1 MMVLVFLLLAI
12 AMGIIIWTSKRLW
25 GVAIFLIDLI
35 LALLVFWSYATDK
48 INIQL

>member
-12 AMGIIIWTSKRLW
+12 AMGVIIGSSKRLW
-25 GVAIFLIDLI
+25 GIAIFLTDLI
-35 LALLVFWSYATDK
+35 LAVLVFWSYATDK